1 VNLLSRLSLRAKL
14 ASLLGL
20 SALALIGVIAVA
32 TSLIR
37 ERIADERIDK
47 DRAMVQ
53 ATIGI
58 AQSLENRVA
67 AHSLTHDQAM
77 DLMREDIHAMRFDQG
92 AGYVY
97 AQTLDNIIVLHGAS
111 PALEGNQSPA
121 TDADGTP
128 LTTLIRAALRNTDD
142 AVISY
147 AYPKPG
153 QTERR
158 PKLSYVARF
167 APWNLVFV
175 SGAYLDD
182 VDVTVRATIFRLGA
196 ISAAIS
202 AVLLLAAWLI
212 NRDISRSL
220 GRLKAAMGRLATGD
234 LAAEIPGTERR
245 DEVGAMAASLLVFK
259 DNMMEAKQLAAVR
272 DADNQR
278 AEDEKRAA
286 LNGMAERIEAE
297 TANALRAVTTR
308 TSAMTATAEEMI
320 ASADRTG
327 EAAQNSADA
336 STLVL
341 TNAKTV
347 ANAAERLSGAIREI
361 GVQMGHSTDVVRR
374 AVEASNGTRA
384 SIETLNAQVG
394 QIGAV
399 ADMIGAIAA
408 KTNLLALNATIEA
421 ARAGDAGKGFAVV
434 ASEVKALA
442 TQTAQSTQKIAE
454 HIGQVRD
461 ATAASVAAV
470 ARIEQTIGEID
481 AIGGSIAAAV
491 EEQGAAT
498 AEIARNVAET
508 AAAATKTTDHA
519 IEVSTEAEQAGK
531 RAANVSEGAAG
542 VNAAVEEL
550 RRSVIRVVRSS
561 TPETNRR
568 RTERHQ
574 VNLACRLS
582 VPGQAAFPGRLTD
595 ISEGGATVRG
605 APPLPVGTRAE
616 LQLDAIGFGLP
627 CSVHRTEAGSMHL
640 GFAFDDAT
648 AARFRPLVER
658 FGNRRAA

>member
-1 VNLLSRLSLRAKL
+1 MNLLSRLSLRAKL

-259 DNMMEAKQLAAVR
+259 DNMMEAKQLAAYLLTL
-272 DADNQR
+272 
-278 AEDEKRAA
+278 K
-286 LNGMAERIEAE
+286 
-297 TANALRAVTTR
+297 ANAPLYEAPFTPLTT
-308 TSAMTATAEEMI
+308 
-320 ASADRTG
+320 
-327 EAAQNSADA
+327 
-336 STLVL
+336 
-341 TNAKTV
+341 AK
-347 ANAAERLSGAIREI
+347 
-361 GVQMGHSTDVVRR
+361 
-374 AVEASNGTRA
+374 
-384 SIETLNAQVG
+384 
-394 QIGAV
+394 
-399 ADMIGAIAA
+399 
-408 KTNLLALNATIEA
+408 
-421 ARAGDAGKGFAVV
+421 
-434 ASEVKALA
+434 
-442 TQTAQSTQKIAE
+442 
-454 HIGQVRD
+454 
-461 ATAASVAAV
+461 
-470 ARIEQTIGEID
+470 
-481 AIGGSIAAAV
+481 
-491 EEQGAAT
+491 
-498 AEIARNVAET
+498 
-508 AAAATKTTDHA
+508 
-519 IEVSTEAEQAGK
+519 
-531 RAANVSEGAAG
+531 
-542 VNAAVEEL
+542 
-550 RRSVIRVVRSS
+550 
-561 TPETNRR
+561 
-568 RTERHQ
+568 
-574 VNLACRLS
+574 
-582 VPGQAAFPGRLTD
+582 
-595 ISEGGATVRG
+595 
-605 APPLPVGTRAE
+605 
-616 LQLDAIGFGLP
+616 
-627 CSVHRTEAGSMHL
+627 
-640 GFAFDDAT
+640 
-648 AARFRPLVER
+648 
-658 FGNRRAA
+658 

>member
-1 VNLLSRLSLRAKL
+1 VNLLSRLSLRIKL
-14 ASLLGL
+14 ASLLAL
-20 SALALIGVIAVA
+20 SALALIAVIAVA

-37 ERIADERIDK
+37 ERIAAERIDR

-111 PALEGNQSPA
+111 PALEGKQSPA

-128 LTTLIRAALRNTDD
+128 LTDLIRAALRSADD

-147 AYPKPG
+147 SYPKPG

-158 PKLSYVARF
+158 PKVSYVARF
-167 APWNLVFV
+167 APWNLIFV

-182 VDVTVRATIFRLGA
+182 VDVAVRATILRLGT

-202 AVLLLAAWLI
+202 SVLLLAAWLI
-212 NRDISRSL
+212 NRDITGSL
-220 GRLKAAMGRLATGD
+220 GRLKAAMERLATGD
-234 LAAEIPGTERR
+234 LAATVPGTDRR
-245 DEVGAMAASLLVFK
+245 DEVGAMAASILVFK
-259 DNMMEAKQLAAVR
+259 DRMAEAKRLATAR
-272 DADNQR
+272 DEDNQR
-278 AEDEKRAA
+278 SLDEKRTA

-297 TANALRAVTTR
+297 TTAALRTVTAR

-320 ASADRTG
+320 ASAERTG
-327 EAAQNSADA
+327 DAAQNSATA

-341 TNAKTV
+341 TNARTV
-347 ANAAERLSGAIREI
+347 ASAAEQLTGSIREI
-361 GVQMGHSTDVVRR
+361 GVQMAHSTNVVRR
-374 AVEASNGTRA
+374 AVEASNDTR
-384 SIETLNAQVG
+384 SRIDMLTAQVG

-461 ATAASVAAV
+461 ATAASVSAV
-470 ARIEQTIGEID
+470 ACIEQTIGEID
-481 AIGGSIAAAV
+481 AIGSSIAAAV

-508 AAAATKTTDHA
+508 AAAATKTTEHA
-519 IEVSTEAEQAGK
+519 IEVSTEAEQAGR
-531 RAANVSEGAAG
+531 RAANVSEGAAE
-542 VNAAVEEL
+542 VNAAVNEL
-550 RRSVIRVVRSS
+550 RHAVIRVVRSS
-561 TPETNRR
+561 TPETDRR

-574 VNLACRLS
+574 VNLSCQLG
-582 VPGQAAFPGRLTD
+582 VPGRAAIAAQVTD

-605 APPLPVGTRAE
+605 APPLPVGTRGN
-616 LQLDAIGFGLP
+616 LHLDAVGFPLP
-627 CSVHRTEAGSMHL
+627 CSVQRTDDGSLYL

-648 AARFRPLVER
+648 AARFRPVVER
-658 FGNRRAA
+658 FATRRAA